1 KAIRALDRSPRPF
14 ERRRF
19 RQRPHGAAEGP
30 GGAGPLQRCYGIR
43 RLEVDEEATRIN
55 RCIALA
61 LVLRYPPGRRT
72 RAAAAASVA
81 SAEPDAVDAPVT
93 GSAALGAQVDLGR
106 GGTLA
111 PVRPAGGRC

>member
-1 KAIRALDRSPRPF
+1 KAIRAASRYPRPF

-30 GGAGPLQRCYGIR
+30 GGAWPLQRFYGIR
-43 RLEVDEEATRIN
+43 RLEVDEDAARID
-55 RCIALA
+55 RGIALA
-61 LVLRYPPGRRT
+61 LVVRYAHGRRT

-93 GSAALGAQVDLGR
+93 GCAAGGAQR
-106 GGTLA
+106 GL
-111 PVRPAGGRC
+111 R